1 MLQAAGVAV
10 GWGMPETSP
19 APLLL
24 PILARRVLLAFLLT
38 FIAARATVYMIM
50 ARDIPDL
57 YLYSGQTHVH
67 HLNYGIFMLSAVGA
81 GLLFG
86 PSSPRW
92 RRWAATLYGI
102 GMGLTYDEFG
112 MWLHLGGGYWQRA
125 SWDAVGV
132 LAALFALI
140 WVSWRLRRL
149 ALRHWLMGGVVT
161 LAAVLFAIL
170 LVRSFSYAGAKFQ
183 DRGRVLDASS
193 PPQ

>member
-1 MLQAAGVAV
+1 MSDAFPVPVQF
-10 GWGMPETSP
+10 
-19 APLLL
+19 

-38 FIAARATVYMIM
+38 FIAARITVYLIM
-50 ARDIPDL
+50 SRDIPDL
-57 YLYSGQTHVH
+57 YLYSGETHVH

-86 PSSPRW
+86 PPSFRW

-140 WVSWRLRRL
+140 WISWRLRRL
-149 ALRHWLMGGVVT
+149 ASRHWLTGAVVIV
-161 LAAVLFAIL
+161 AASVFAVL
-170 LVRSFSYAGAKFQ
+170 LVRSFSYAGAQFEN
-183 DRGRVLDASS
+183 RGRLLDQSS